1 MATGLDEDQKPWLC
15 SKAECVQII
24 LLEPERIHNS
34 ICLSAVYAEC
44 VQIMHATF
52 ITAYVY
58 VCVLCMLNVCRSC
71 MLHPSQ
77 RMCMSAY
84 CVCYD
89 LYVCALMW
97 PRCKALYDHCM
108 HMCRHTQTGLQQLS
122 ACRTCIPELSKTAL
136 GLLAACLLRMLWILF
151 ECTYVATGWS
161 FCNHSNHVCRRAQT
175 LVMLRSCMLGLKC
188 IHNSVYACMF
198 DDLCVYAYDPA
209 ISSLWPC
216 FSLFLFFQC
225 CFGCYIMW
233 RTFCFKYIGI
243 LNKCMYASHTCMSS
257 FMHACARFST
267 CTKSGTS
274 WVHTKRVWLLLG
286 IMVQQFNDSFFVI
299 QYVCMPVY
307 LHAQSSMAASN
318 WWG

>member
-1 MATGLDEDQKPWLC
+1 MC
-15 SKAECVQII
+15 MSVCCVCWMCAGHACY
-24 LLEPERIHNS
+24 IHNS
-34 ICLSAVYAEC
+34 VCVCLHVRAYVTTLQGLIWPLYAYVQTHIDRLAAAIC
-44 VQIMHATF
+44 VQNMYSWAEQDCPGPVGCLFVAHAMNF
-52 ITAYVY
+52 VWVHLRGHWLI
-58 VCVLCMLNVCRSC
+58 LLQPLKS
-71 MLHPSQ
+71 
-77 RMCMSAY
+77 RM
-84 CVCYD
+84 
-89 LYVCALMW
+89 
-97 PRCKALYDHCM
+97 
-108 HMCRHTQTGLQQLS
+108 QTSTDIVQS
-122 ACRTCIPELSKTAL
+122 
-136 GLLAACLLRMLWILF
+136 
-151 ECTYVATGWS
+151 
-161 FCNHSNHVCRRAQT
+161 

-233 RTFCFKYIGI
+233 GTFCFKYIGI